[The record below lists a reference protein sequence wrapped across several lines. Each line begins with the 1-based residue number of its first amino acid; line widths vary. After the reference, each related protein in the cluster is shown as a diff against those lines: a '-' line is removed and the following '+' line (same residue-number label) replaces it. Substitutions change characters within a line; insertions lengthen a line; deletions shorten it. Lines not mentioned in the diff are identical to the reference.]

1 MAELEEELTSL
12 RAELRHQQRESG
24 IARSAVRRSRIRAD
38 ELQNALQKKE
48 EQFLDMLSRLQDRE
62 EQAIRRSVQLA
73 ERTRDAESARARA
86 EQAEQQLRR
95 LIGEAGKLLGASH
108 DYRATLASV
117 ARLATPEL
125 GGWCVIDVID
135 EGGRVERVAA
145 ASADASS
152 EPLARRLVEDCQVG
166 GDHGLHRLLDG
177 EGGMATHRVDARL
190 LRAAGCSPDL
200 ADALGDLELGR
211 ALIVPMVARGRLVG
225 AVGLLAGGDQPEY
238 GEDEKLLAGE
248 LAGRA
253 ALAVDSARLYEAAM
267 AGNRAKSEFLAVM
280 SHELRTPLAAIIG
293 YSDLLR
299 TGVTGTVSSQQEE
312 QLGRIQASANHLLSL
327 IEEILTFS
335 QLDAGKAAVEPE
347 SFDGAALT
355 RELVGIMRP
364 LADRKGLRLESRG
377 TGTPVPMTSDPR
389 KLRQILLNLISN
401 AIKFTDEGGVEI
413 VVEAAGD
420 RVRWRVTDTGIGIG
434 ADQLEAVF
442 TPFWQ
447 AEGSRTRRNEGT
459 GLGLTVSRGLA
470 ALLDGDI
477 HVESEP
483 HRGSTFT
490 VDLPAV
496 IATPADVA

>member
-1 MAELEEELTSL
+1 
-12 RAELRHQQRESG
+12 
-24 IARSAVRRSRIRAD
+24 
-38 ELQNALQKKE
+38 
-48 EQFLDMLSRLQDRE
+48 
-62 EQAIRRSVQLA
+62 
-73 ERTRDAESARARA
+73 
-86 EQAEQQLRR
+86 
-95 LIGEAGKLLGASH
+95 
-108 DYRATLASV
+108 
-117 ARLATPEL
+117 
-125 GGWCVIDVID
+125 
-135 EGGRVERVAA
+135 VE
-145 ASADASS
+145 
-152 EPLARRLVEDCQVG
+152 
-166 GDHGLHRLLDG
+166 
-177 EGGMATHRVDARL
+177 
-190 LRAAGCSPDL
+190 
-200 ADALGDLELGR
+200 
-211 ALIVPMVARGRLVG
+211 
-225 AVGLLAGGDQPEY
+225 
-238 GEDEKLLAGE
+238 
-248 LAGRA
+248 
-253 ALAVDSARLYEAAM
+253 SARLYEAAM